1 MLPLIPRLERG
12 SADGRRPRGT
22 FGLPAFRLIPS
33 FSSKGDPVV
42 RFRSVLVVSAALA
55 AAFACSPP
63 PEEPA
68 APAAVAVA
76 DQPAG
81 EYLRFEDVSGEAAW
95 GRVEGEEVVVL
106 HAAPWAGGAPT
117 GRRVPRAEVRL
128 LAPAEPGKVIA
139 IGLNYASHLGDREPA
154 AYPGVFAK
162 LPTSIAAPGDPIEMT
177 EDAGN
182 VHYEGEL
189 VLVMA
194 REAKD
199 VPAAEAQDFI
209 FGVTAGNDVSERDWQ
224 SADLQWFRAK
234 ASDTYGPIGPVIS
247 RGVNYDDLQLTT
259 RLNGEIV
266 QQQRT
271 SDLIFDTS
279 DIVSYVSR
287 YVTLMPGDVIFTGTP
302 GTTRAM
308 QEGDSVSVEVETVG
322 VLENPVARR

>member
-1 MLPLIPRLERG
+1 MSRTLFLTLIAVLLLLGCGAP
-12 SADGRRPRGT
+12 
-22 FGLPAFRLIPS
+22 
-33 FSSKGDPVV
+33 PV
-42 RFRSVLVVSAALA
+42 
-55 AAFACSPP
+55 
-63 PEEPA
+63 EEPME
-68 APAAVAVA
+68 PAMVAVD

-81 EYLRFEDVSGEAAW
+81 EYVRFSDASGAAAW
-95 GRVEGEEVVVL
+95 GRIEGDEIVVL

-117 GRRVPRAEVRL
+117 GDRVARDGTSL

-139 IGLNYASHLGDREPA
+139 IGLNYASHLGGREPA
-154 AYPGVFAK
+154 PYPGVFAK
-162 LPTSIAAPGDPIEMT
+162 LPGSIVGPGDAIEMT

-189 VLVMA
+189 VLVVGKEA
-194 REAKD
+194 RD
-199 VPAAEAQDFI
+199 VPMEQAQDYI

-247 RGVNYDDLQLTT
+247 RGVNYDDLELTT
-259 RLNGEIV
+259 RLNGEVV

-279 DIVSYVSR
+279 YIVSYLSR
-287 YVTLMPGDVIFTGTP
+287 YVALMPGDLIFTGTP
-302 GTTRAM
+302 GTTQAM
-308 QEGDSVSVEVETVG
+308 NEGDMVSVEVETVG

>member
-1 MLPLIPRLERG
+1 MPRTLFPTLIAVLLLPGCGAP
-12 SADGRRPRGT
+12 
-22 FGLPAFRLIPS
+22 PA
-33 FSSKGDPVV
+33 
-42 RFRSVLVVSAALA
+42 
-55 AAFACSPP
+55 
-63 PEEPA
+63 EEPTE
-68 APAAVAVA
+68 PAAVAVG

-81 EYLRFEDVSGEAAW
+81 EYVRFADASGAAAW
-95 GRVEGEEVVVL
+95 GRIEGGEIVVL

-117 GRRVPRAEVRL
+117 GDRVVRDGANL
-128 LAPAEPGKVIA
+128 LAPADPGKVIA
-139 IGLNYASHLGDREPA
+139 IGLNYASHLGGREPA
-154 AYPGVFAK
+154 PYPGVFAK
-162 LPTSIAAPGDPIEMT
+162 LPTSIVGPGDAIEMT

-189 VLVMA
+189 VLVIAKEA
-194 REAKD
+194 RD
-199 VPAAEAQDFI
+199 VPAEAAQEYI

-247 RGVNYDDLQLTT
+247 RGVNYDDLELTT
-259 RLNGEIV
+259 RLNGEVV

-279 DIVSYVSR
+279 DIVSYVSH

-302 GTTRAM
+302 GTTQAM
-308 QEGDSVSVEVETVG
+308 NEGDMVSVEVETAG

>member
-1 MLPLIPRLERG
+1 MPRFLFLILIGVPLLLGCGAP
-12 SADGRRPRGT
+12 
-22 FGLPAFRLIPS
+22 
-33 FSSKGDPVV
+33 PV
-42 RFRSVLVVSAALA
+42 
-55 AAFACSPP
+55 
-63 PEEPA
+63 PEPMEPET
-68 APAAVAVA
+68 VAVG

-81 EYLRFEDVSGEAAW
+81 EYVRFADAAGAAAW
-95 GRVEGEEVVVL
+95 GRIEGDEIVVL

-117 GRRVPRAEVRL
+117 GDRVSREGARL
-128 LAPAEPGKVIA
+128 LAPADPGKVIA
-139 IGLNYASHLGDREPA
+139 IGLNYASHLGGREPA

-162 LPTSIAAPGDPIEMT
+162 LPTSIVGPGDAIEKR

-182 VHYEGEL
+182 LHYEGEL
-189 VLVMA
+189 VLVIA
-194 REAKD
+194 REARD
-199 VPAAEAQDFI
+199 VPVEQAQDYI

-224 SADLQWFRAK
+224 GADLQWFRAK

-247 RGVNYDDLQLTT
+247 RGVNYDDLELTT

-302 GTTRAM
+302 GTTQAM
-308 QEGDSVSVEVETVG
+308 DEGDTVSVEVETVG
-322 VLENPVARR
+322 VLENRIASR

>member
-1 MLPLIPRLERG
+1 MSRLLFPTLILVPLLLG
-12 SADGRRPRGT
+12 CGA
-22 FGLPAFRLIPS
+22 
-33 FSSKGDPVV
+33 
-42 RFRSVLVVSAALA
+42 
-55 AAFACSPP
+55 PP
-63 PEEPA
+63 MEEPME
-68 APAAVAVA
+68 PATVAVS

-81 EYLRFEDVSGEAAW
+81 EYVRFADASGAAAW
-95 GRVEGEEVVVL
+95 GRIEGDEIVVL
-106 HAAPWAGGAPT
+106 HAAPWAGGGPT
-117 GRRVPRAEVRL
+117 GDRVARDGARL
-128 LAPAEPGKVIA
+128 LAPADPGKVIA
-139 IGLNYASHLGDREPA
+139 IGLNYASHLGGREPA

-162 LPTSIAAPGDPIEMT
+162 LPTSIVGPGDAIEKR

-182 VHYEGEL
+182 LHYEGEL

-194 REAKD
+194 REARD
-199 VPAAEAQDFI
+199 VSVEEAQDYI

-224 SADLQWFRAK
+224 GADLQWFRAK

-247 RGVNYDDLQLTT
+247 RGVDYDDLELTT

-302 GTTRAM
+302 GTTQAM
-308 QEGDSVSVEVETVG
+308 NEGDMVSVEVETVG
-322 VLENPVARR
+322 VLENTIASR

>member
-1 MLPLIPRLERG
+1 M
-12 SADGRRPRGT
+12 
-22 FGLPAFRLIPS
+22 
-33 FSSKGDPVV
+33 V

-308 QEGDSVSVEVETVG
+308 QEGDRVSVEVETVG

>member
-1 MLPLIPRLERG
+1 ML
-12 SADGRRPRGT
+12 
-22 FGLPAFRLIPS
+22 
-33 FSSKGDPVV
+33 
-42 RFRSVLVVSAALA
+42 RFRSTALLPVPLALV
-55 AAFACSPP
+55 FACGAPP
-63 PEEPA
+63 PEDPA
-68 APAAVAVA
+68 PPVAVPVA

-81 EYLRFEDVSGEAAW
+81 EYVRFADTSGDVAW
-95 GRVEGEEVVVL
+95 GRIEGDALVEL
-106 HAAPWAGGAPT
+106 HTAPWAGGAPT
-117 GRRVPRAEVRL
+117 GRTVPRAEARL

-139 IGLNYASHLGDREPA
+139 IGLNYASHLGGREPA

-162 LPTSIAAPGDPIEMT
+162 LPTSIVGPGDAIEMT

-189 VLVMA
+189 VLVIGKEA
-194 REAKD
+194 RD
-199 VPAAEAQDFI
+199 VPVSEAQDFL

-224 SADLQWFRAK
+224 GADLQWFRAK

-247 RGVNYDDLQLTT
+247 RGVNYDDLELTT

-279 DIVSYVSR
+279 AIVSYLSR

-308 QEGDSVSVEVETVG
+308 NEGDMVSVEVETVG
-322 VLENPVARR
+322 TLENPVARR

>member
-1 MLPLIPRLERG
+1 MSRTLFLTLIAVLLLLGCGAP
-12 SADGRRPRGT
+12 
-22 FGLPAFRLIPS
+22 
-33 FSSKGDPVV
+33 PV
-42 RFRSVLVVSAALA
+42 
-55 AAFACSPP
+55 
-63 PEEPA
+63 EEPME
-68 APAAVAVA
+68 PATVAVG

-81 EYLRFEDVSGEAAW
+81 EYVRFADASGAPAW
-95 GRVEGEEVVVL
+95 GRIEGDEIVAL

-117 GRRVPRAEVRL
+117 GDRVARDGASL
-128 LAPAEPGKVIA
+128 LAPADPGKVIA
-139 IGLNYASHLGDREPA
+139 IGLNYASHLGGREPA
-154 AYPGVFAK
+154 PYPGVFAK
-162 LPTSIAAPGDPIEMT
+162 LPTSIVGPGDAIEMT

-189 VLVMA
+189 VLVIAKEA
-194 REAKD
+194 RD
-199 VPAAEAQDFI
+199 VPVEAAQEYI

-234 ASDTYGPIGPVIS
+234 AADTYGPIGPVIS
-247 RGVNYDDLQLTT
+247 RGVNYDDLELTT
-259 RLNGEIV
+259 RLNGEVV

-302 GTTRAM
+302 GTTQAM
-308 QEGDSVSVEVETVG
+308 SEGDTVSVEVETAG

>member
-1 MLPLIPRLERG
+1 MLRL
-12 SADGRRPRGT
+12 
-22 FGLPAFRLIPS
+22 
-33 FSSKGDPVV
+33 
-42 RFRSVLVVSAALA
+42 RSVTFIPATLLFALA
-55 AAFACSPP
+55 CGAPP
-63 PEEPA
+63 AEEPME
-68 APAAVAVA
+68 PVAVAVD

-81 EYLRFEDVSGEAAW
+81 EYVRFAGDSDAATW
-95 GRVEGEEVVVL
+95 GRVEGDEIVAL

-117 GRRVPRAEVRL
+117 GERVARSGARL
-128 LAPAEPGKVIA
+128 LAPADPGKAIA

-154 AYPGVFAK
+154 PYPGVFAK
-162 LPTSIAAPGDPIEMT
+162 LPTSIVGPGDAIEMT

-189 VLVMA
+189 VLVIGK
-194 REAKD
+194 EASD
-199 VPAAEAQDFI
+199 VPVDQAQDYI

-224 SADLQWFRAK
+224 GADLQWFRAK

-247 RGVNYDDLQLTT
+247 RGVNYDDLELTT

-271 SDLIFDTS
+271 SDLIFDSS

-302 GTTRAM
+302 GSTQAM
-308 QEGDSVSVEVETVG
+308 NEGDMVSVEVETVG

>member
-1 MLPLIPRLERG
+1 MEEQPM
-12 SADGRRPRGT
+12 
-22 FGLPAFRLIPS
+22 
-33 FSSKGDPVV
+33 
-42 RFRSVLVVSAALA
+42 
-55 AAFACSPP
+55 
-63 PEEPA
+63 EPA
-68 APAAVAVA
+68 TVAVD

-81 EYLRFEDVSGEAAW
+81 EYVRFADASGAAAW
-95 GRVEGEEVVVL
+95 GRIEGGEIVVL

-117 GRRVPRAEVRL
+117 GDRVARDGASL
-128 LAPAEPGKVIA
+128 LAPAAPGKVIA
-139 IGLNYASHLGDREPA
+139 IGLNYASHLGGREPA
-154 AYPGVFAK
+154 PYPGVFAK
-162 LPTSIAAPGDPIEMT
+162 LPTSIVGPGDAIEMT

-189 VLVMA
+189 VLVIA
-194 REAKD
+194 KEASD
-199 VPAAEAQDFI
+199 VPVEAAQEYI

-234 ASDTYGPIGPVIS
+234 AADTYGPIGPVIS

-302 GTTRAM
+302 GTTQAM
-308 QEGDSVSVEVETVG
+308 NEGDMVSVEIESAG
-322 VLENPVARR
+322 ILENPVARR

>member
-1 MLPLIPRLERG
+1 MPRFLFLTLIAVPLLLGCGAP
-12 SADGRRPRGT
+12 
-22 FGLPAFRLIPS
+22 
-33 FSSKGDPVV
+33 PV
-42 RFRSVLVVSAALA
+42 
-55 AAFACSPP
+55 
-63 PEEPA
+63 EEPME
-68 APAAVAVA
+68 PETVAVG

-81 EYLRFEDVSGEAAW
+81 EYVRIADAAGAAAW
-95 GRVEGEEVVVL
+95 GRIEGDEIVVL

-117 GRRVPRAEVRL
+117 GDRVARAGARL
-128 LAPAEPGKVIA
+128 LAPADPGKVIA
-139 IGLNYASHLGDREPA
+139 IGLNYASHLGGREPA

-162 LPTSIAAPGDPIEMT
+162 LPTSIVGPGDAIEKR

-182 VHYEGEL
+182 LHYEGEL
-189 VLVMA
+189 VLVIA
-194 REAKD
+194 REARD
-199 VPAAEAQDFI
+199 VPVEQAQDYI

-224 SADLQWFRAK
+224 GADLQWFRAK

-247 RGVNYDDLQLTT
+247 RGVNYDDLELTT

-302 GTTRAM
+302 GTTQGM
-308 QEGDSVSVEVETVG
+308 NEGDLVSVEVETVG
-322 VLENPVARR
+322 VLENTIASR

>member
-1 MLPLIPRLERG
+1 MPRTVFLTLI
-12 SADGRRPRGT
+12 AV
-22 FGLPAFRLIPS
+22 S
-33 FSSKGDPVV
+33 FLLGCGAPPVEEPMEP
-42 RFRSVLVVSAALA
+42 AALA
-55 AAFACSPP
+55 
-63 PEEPA
+63 
-68 APAAVAVA
+68 VD

-81 EYLRFEDVSGEAAW
+81 EYVRFADASGAPAW
-95 GRVEGEEVVVL
+95 GRIEGDEIVAL

-117 GRRVPRAEVRL
+117 GDRVARDGASL
-128 LAPAEPGKVIA
+128 LAPADPGKVIA
-139 IGLNYASHLGDREPA
+139 IGLNYASHLGGREPA
-154 AYPGVFAK
+154 PYPGVFAK
-162 LPTSIAAPGDPIEMT
+162 LPTSVVGPGDAIEMT

-189 VLVMA
+189 VLVIAKEA
-194 REAKD
+194 RD
-199 VPAAEAQDFI
+199 VPVEAAQEYI

-234 ASDTYGPIGPVIS
+234 AADTYGPIGPVIS
-247 RGVNYDDLQLTT
+247 RGVNYDDLELTT
-259 RLNGEIV
+259 RLNGEVV

-302 GTTRAM
+302 GTTQAM
-308 QEGDSVSVEVETVG
+308 SEGDTVSVEVETAG

>member
-1 MLPLIPRLERG
+1 
-12 SADGRRPRGT
+12 
-22 FGLPAFRLIPS
+22 
-33 FSSKGDPVV
+33 
-42 RFRSVLVVSAALA
+42 
-55 AAFACSPP
+55 
-63 PEEPA
+63 
-68 APAAVAVA
+68 
-76 DQPAG
+76 
-81 EYLRFEDVSGEAAW
+81 
-95 GRVEGEEVVVL
+95 
-106 HAAPWAGGAPT
+106 
-117 GRRVPRAEVRL
+117 
-128 LAPAEPGKVIA
+128 
-139 IGLNYASHLGDREPA
+139 
-154 AYPGVFAK
+154 
-162 LPTSIAAPGDPIEMT
+162 MT

-308 QEGDSVSVEVETVG
+308 QEGDRVSVEVETVG
-322 VLENPVARR
+322 GPRKPGRPALADRAGLQAASAALRRRRARWSPIAEQGTNIGLSASSIRTAQLPGAGVSTR

>member
-1 MLPLIPRLERG
+1 VSRALFLTLI
-12 SADGRRPRGT
+12 A
-22 FGLPAFRLIPS
+22 
-33 FSSKGDPVV
+33 
-42 RFRSVLVVSAALA
+42 VLLLLGCGA
-55 AAFACSPP
+55 PP
-63 PEEPA
+63 MEEQPMEPA
-68 APAAVAVA
+68 TVAVD

-81 EYLRFEDVSGEAAW
+81 EYVRFADASGAAAW
-95 GRVEGEEVVVL
+95 GRIEGGEIVVL

-117 GRRVPRAEVRL
+117 GDRVARDGASL
-128 LAPAEPGKVIA
+128 LAPAAPGKVIA
-139 IGLNYASHLGDREPA
+139 IGLNYASHLGGREPA
-154 AYPGVFAK
+154 PYPGVFAK
-162 LPTSIAAPGDPIEMT
+162 LPTSIVGPGDAIEMT

-189 VLVMA
+189 VLVIA
-194 REAKD
+194 KEASD
-199 VPAAEAQDFI
+199 VPVEAAQEYI

-234 ASDTYGPIGPVIS
+234 AADTYGPIGPVIS

-302 GTTRAM
+302 GTTQAM
-308 QEGDSVSVEVETVG
+308 NEGDMVSVEIESAG
-322 VLENPVARR
+322 ILENPVARR